1 MAHIDVVLKSR
12 LESPPYYYLFLYR
25 GGQKIEKGTGQ
36 NVLAESDPLWVH
48 VVSETEVYTITF
60 RN

>member
-1 MAHIDVVLKSR
+1 MSNFEKLIGQSTI
-12 LESPPYYYLFLYR
+12 LFSSLLNLRKAKDKY
-25 GGQKIEKGTGQ
+25 
-36 NVLAESDPLWVH
+36 DPLWVH